1 MKKIF
6 LTTLTTL
13 LAVVML
19 TSCGEYN
26 KLLKSTDYEYKY
38 EAAKVYFADG
48 KYTKASTLLMELITI
63 LKGTVKA
70 EEALYMLGMSYYNM
84 GDFQGAAQVFMQYI
98 NVYPRGIYAELSR
111 FHTGKALYMDTP
123 EPRLDQSGTYE
134 AIQQLQLFLEYFPQS
149 SRKEEA
155 QNMIFRLQDKL
166 VQKEYINAK
175 LYFDLGNYLG
185 NNYESCIITAQNA
198 LKDYPYTELR
208 EELSFLV
215 LHAKYEMARNSVLE
229 KQAERYRSAVDE
241 YYAFLNEFP
250 DSKHLK
256 EAEKFFANAQK
267 ALEDLPEE
275 E

>member
-1 MKKIF
+1 
-6 LTTLTTL
+6 
-13 LAVVML
+13 ML

-84 GDFQGAAQVFMQYI
+84 GDFQSAAQVFMQYI

-256 EAEKFFANAQK
+256 EAEKFFANSQK

>member
-19 TSCGEYN
+19 TSCGGYN

-48 KYTKASTLLMELITI
+48 KYTKASTLLMELISI

-98 NVYPRGIYAELSR
+98 NVYPRGVYAELSR

-155 QNMIFRLQDKL
+155 QNMIFKLQDKL

-175 LYFDLGNYLG
+175 LYFNLGNYLG

-208 EELSFLV
+208 EDLSFLI
-215 LHAKYEMARNSVLE
+215 LNARYEMARNSVLE
-229 KQAERYRSAVDE
+229 KQAERYRATVDE